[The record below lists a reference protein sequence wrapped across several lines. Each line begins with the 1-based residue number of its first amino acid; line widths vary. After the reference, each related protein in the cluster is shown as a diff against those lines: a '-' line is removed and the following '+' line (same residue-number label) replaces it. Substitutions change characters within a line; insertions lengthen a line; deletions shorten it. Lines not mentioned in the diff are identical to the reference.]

1 MNVMHV
7 SFPLLSLFDPPPACM
22 HADQEETPLS
32 VDDIKRTAIDSRE
45 RNKLLA
51 CLLPSFLPS

>member
-1 MNVMHV
+1 
-7 SFPLLSLFDPPPACM
+7 M

-32 VDDIKRTAIDSRE
+32 VDGIKRTAIDSRE

-51 CLLPSFLPS
+51 CLLASFLPD